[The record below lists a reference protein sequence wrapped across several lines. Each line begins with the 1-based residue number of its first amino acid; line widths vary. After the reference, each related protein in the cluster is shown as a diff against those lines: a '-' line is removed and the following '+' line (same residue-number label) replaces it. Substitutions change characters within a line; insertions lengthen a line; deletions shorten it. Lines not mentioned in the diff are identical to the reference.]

1 MRWGSLRWSQ
11 YRCLALTL
19 PGGLPGGNDSSALAL
34 QRWRRPCVRRV
45 VLCRGAAVW
54 GTAQWLLGGTGAA
67 ALTTAAASHGGLRD
81 DVVDNYGGVVVD
93 DHDGDDGQPAAAKKT
108 ALASV
113 GVHATSFTTRAG
125 LAAAPTRGGGLAGA
139 GRVLGR
145 LGRCLAAGA
154 RQRYASARR
163 GQGTPAD

>member
-1 MRWGSLRWSQ
+1 MAKNA
-11 YRCLALTL
+11 YC
-19 PGGLPGGNDSSALAL
+19 
-34 QRWRRPCVRRV
+34 
-45 VLCRGAAVW
+45 
-54 GTAQWLLGGTGAA
+54 
-67 ALTTAAASHGGLRD
+67 
-81 DVVDNYGGVVVD
+81 GVVVD

-163 GQGTPAD
+163 AARHTR